1 MALRDKILSLIS
13 DIDDPSLRLEIS
25 RTITFLY
32 EVWRS
37 GSVSEEEILSS
48 LYEVAYTIVSY
59 KMPFLTEEDKRS
71 KAREIAEDIMRSF
84 RMESLFPRTF
94 RRLRT
99 VTL

>member
-13 DIDDPSLRLEIS
+13 DIDDPSVRLEVS
-25 RTITFLY
+25 RTIMFLY

-59 KMPFLTEEDKRS
+59 KMPFLTEEDKRN

-99 VTL
+99 VAL